1 MTTQTKVS
9 GPVET
14 TQGQIVKSYFT
25 QILAAM
31 AILIVGFFGGVFA
44 TPLIGVR
51 EQPATANEV
60 SPQRSIEA
68 ESARYSGLAGFYM
81 AEKSDGQRAIEA
93 EATRYSGLAT
103 LYAEENQRAFEAEAA
118 RYSGLATL
126 YTSVEE
132 KSASADFLADN
143 PELMVAQRYTAIAEN
158 EGISGPS
165 LLDADPARL
174 LTHRS
179 AEIRQIMQTFLLAAN
194 PELSIVHRYAAKVE

>member
-1 MTTQTKVS
+1 
-9 GPVET
+9 
-14 TQGQIVKSYFT
+14 
-25 QILAAM
+25 
-31 AILIVGFFGGVFA
+31 
-44 TPLIGVR
+44 
-51 EQPATANEV
+51 
-60 SPQRSIEA
+60 
-68 ESARYSGLAGFYM
+68 
-81 AEKSDGQRAIEA
+81 
-93 EATRYSGLAT
+93 